1 MRLIGFS
8 ALLFA
13 LLGSLAHSQG
23 SLVGRVLLAAVTD
36 GRNRPVVDLDSD
48 DFVVH
53 ENGEQR
59 EVLSVRIAD
68 YPLVVL
74 VDNASHAA
82 ADLDAIRAAT
92 SRFVTRV
99 GERAVAIVSMAE
111 PPAVV
116 ADFETDREATLA
128 AIEAIQPGGPARRPF
143 QSLQEATRLIQG
155 TESPFAAVVA
165 VTVAP
170 TETTEAEPRGLLSDF
185 FNSRDILHVV
195 TRAGAGSSPGQAA
208 AVTPDDV
215 LRDAASRSGGRATT
229 IYSSVSFQIAL
240 DQIADTLATEM
251 LVEYL
256 APPGDAA
263 GVDVRVGVSIPG
275 TRVRGLGVWR

>member
-1 MRLIGFS
+1 MRLIGLS

-13 LLGSLAHSQG
+13 LFTSLAHSQG
-23 SLVGRVLLAAVTD
+23 TLVGRVLLAAVTD
-36 GRNRPVVDLDSD
+36 VRNRPIVDLDSD
-48 DFVVH
+48 SFVVH

-82 ADLDAIRAAT
+82 ADIDAIRSAT
-92 SRFVTRV
+92 ARFVTRV
-99 GERAVAIVSMAE
+99 GERAVAIVTMAG
-111 PPAVV
+111 PPTVV

-128 AIEAIQPGGPARRPF
+128 AIAAIQIGGPVRRPF
-143 QSLQEATRLIQG
+143 QGLQEATWLIQA

-170 TETTEAEPRGLLSDF
+170 AETFEEEPRGLLSEF
-185 FNSRDILHVV
+185 FDSRDILHIV
-195 TRAGAGSSPGQAA
+195 TRAGRGSSPGQAA
-208 AVTPDDV
+208 AITPDEV
-215 LRDAASRSGGRATT
+215 LRDVATRSGGRATT
-229 IYSSVSFQIAL
+229 IYSSVSFQVAL

-256 APPGDAA
+256 APPGDGV